1 MVSQYKVGDH
11 VKYHAIG
18 GAGSGADT
26 STSTGEIVDI
36 KTQTESAGN
45 SGNVAKASE
54 EEPRYVIK
62 NDNTQKETAYK
73 AGNILGLAD

>member
-1 MVSQYKVGDH
+1 MVAQFKVGDR

-18 GAGSGADT
+18 GASSGADT

-36 KTQTESAGN
+36 KTQTESAGTQ
-45 SGNVAKASE
+45 GIKAQASE
-54 EEPRYVIK
+54 QEPRFVIR